1 MPIQE
6 DSHCR
11 ESIQSSEDCALDV
24 AIEKD
29 TVVSSSAVI
38 QARML
43 PEFDKEILMVLPL
56 GFC

>member
-29 TVVSSSAVI
+29 TVVSSSTVI

-43 PEFDKEILMVLPL
+43 AEFDKEILMVLPQ